1 MAFMASA
8 PLRRVVSD
16 TDEMDVVSSSST
28 ENSVPPTQAST
39 NNTNTNT
46 SQTSPIIRSLRFFSG
61 SGQNVVMEEDH
72 QYSNNSAVQCHP
84 FPEERYTTPD
94 AFIGGHNTLDRS
106 PHITRNSNILSDTDA
121 TLFST
126 SRVGTTITS
135 SSHPHQQH
143 EDDENNDSDDDDDDD
158 DDLDFIGLDDTDTAS
173 ITSAHSYNSNSNNNN
188 HHHHQDDY
196 NPLLENETHAS
207 QKSMISQ
214 RSNASARSV
223 QSNRSTQSWGQLTEI
238 DLPPKVNGMYG
249 GMDDCFYKKKNV

>member
-72 QYSNNSAVQCHP
+72 HHSNDSPVQCHSS
-84 FPEERYTTPD
+84 PEERYTTPD
-94 AFIGGHNTLDRS
+94 AFIGGHNTLHHY
-106 PHITRNSNILSDTDA
+106 PHMTRNSKISSDADA
-121 TLFST
+121 MLIST

-143 EDDENNDSDDDDDDD
+143 EDDENNDSDDDD
-158 DDLDFIGLDDTDTAS
+158 LDIFAQKNGI
-173 ITSAHSYNSNSNNNN
+173 IYNIEVIN
-188 HHHHQDDY
+188 Y
-196 NPLLENETHAS
+196 A
-207 QKSMISQ
+207 
-214 RSNASARSV
+214 V
-223 QSNRSTQSWGQLTEI
+223 
-238 DLPPKVNGMYG
+238 
-249 GMDDCFYKKKNV
+249 